1 VGKKLT
7 LTLAA
12 GIALAFGIAAI
23 AFAYGAPNV
32 SCPLSTIGNG
42 SDCQFPGLSADFGV
56 WVVPKKLPRN
66 EMAPV
71 AIKLGGKVSTSDGTH
86 LSALR
91 EATIDFD
98 RNVVISAKG
107 LPVCDSRPHF
117 DVLSL
122 GEPIQEAC
130 GNSIVGGGKADF
142 ELAFPE
148 APPILSSSKLTA
160 YNAGVKGG
168 TMTLYVVAS
177 IPIPAPRTIAIQV
190 EIERIHEGRYGL
202 HAVAKIPVIAGGSG
216 SLLDF
221 RLTIKRLFNYK
232 GSPKSYAMA
241 RCPNRQLDAK
251 ISALFKNEVHEPGAA
266 ATTVIKGAVVA
277 PCTPTS

>member
-12 GIALAFGIAAI
+12 GITLALGIAAI
-23 AFAYGAPNV
+23 AIAFERPYV
-32 SCPLSTIGNG
+32 STCLRSTIGEG
-42 SDCQFPGLSADFGV
+42 SDCQGFPGLIVNFGTG
-56 WVVPKKLPRN
+56 VVPKKLPKR

-71 AIKLGGKVSTSDGTH
+71 AIKLWGKVSTSDGTH
-86 LSALR
+86 PSALR

-98 RNVVISAKG
+98 RNLAISAKG
-107 LPVCDSRPHF
+107 LPVCHSGHRD
-117 DVLSL
+117 
-122 GEPIQEAC
+122 PIARGSIPKAC
-130 GNSIVGGGKADF
+130 DNSIIGGGKADF

-148 APPILSSSKLTA
+148 APLILNPSKLTV

-168 TMTLYVVAS
+168 VITLVVVA
-177 IPIPAPRTIAIQV
+177 PISVPVPRMIAIPV

-202 HAVAKIPVIAGGSG
+202 HAVAKIPVIAGGRG

-221 RLTIKRLFNYK
+221 GLKIKRLFNYK
-232 GSPKSYAMA
+232 GSQKSYAMA
-241 RCPNRQLDAK
+241 RCPKRQLNAK
-251 ISALFKNEVHEPGAA
+251 ISALFQNEAHEPGVA
-266 ATTVIKGAVVA
+266 ATTVIKGAVVS